1 MRFEIKFNDKDPLSV
16 FLKPLTSFTEFQ
28 NTIIRKLGLQGIK
41 RVDKLFYRI
50 SIFVVRD
57 DVKYDSFAIGSYE
70 DLQVLF
76 HYCWQF
82 PEVRTPKLLAKLVDV
97 VSSSGG
103 SNHNPQPSAT
113 AACSSSRDENDDDV
127 EPATIADDSDD
138 ELATSTPAE
147 GGAAASSETPQYPL
161 ALFNL
166 GLGCHETA
174 GGTWRACRIWDH
186 RHTGYRRS
194 S

>member
-113 AACSSSRDENDDDV
+113 AACSSSRLV
-127 EPATIADDSDD
+127 
-138 ELATSTPAE
+138 
-147 GGAAASSETPQYPL
+147 GASSSLPMIEPEV
-161 ALFNL
+161 ALVAFPSFAANL
-166 GLGCHETA
+166 N
-174 GGTWRACRIWDH
+174 RAYDREVGIPDVVPES
-186 RHTGYRRS
+186 RQGRAPDS
-194 S
+194 VKDVF